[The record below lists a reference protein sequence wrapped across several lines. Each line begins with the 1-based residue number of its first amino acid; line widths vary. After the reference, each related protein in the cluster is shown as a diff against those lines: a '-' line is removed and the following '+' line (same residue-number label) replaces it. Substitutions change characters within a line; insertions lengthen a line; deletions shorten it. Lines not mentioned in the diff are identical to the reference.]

1 MLAAARTISRM
12 NSSSRSLPPW
22 FRALALALLFVQGVL
37 ASTWVMEGV
46 QGVGVRAHVEAQG
59 GTRHHAHDEAEC
71 ASCISRSIHASTPL
85 IAHVPPIRRA
95 AHQVR
100 AVEQVLLPSSGGE
113 AVHAS
118 RAPPAP
124 PAAPLL

>member
-1 MLAAARTISRM
+1 MI
-12 NSSSRSLPPW
+12 SSSRALPPW
-22 FRALALALLFVQGVL
+22 FRALALALLLVQGVL

-95 AHQVR
+95 AQQ
-100 AVEQVLLPSSGGE
+100 ALEVEHVLSPASGGE

-118 RAPPAP
+118 RAPPTSS
-124 PAAPLL
+124 AAPLL